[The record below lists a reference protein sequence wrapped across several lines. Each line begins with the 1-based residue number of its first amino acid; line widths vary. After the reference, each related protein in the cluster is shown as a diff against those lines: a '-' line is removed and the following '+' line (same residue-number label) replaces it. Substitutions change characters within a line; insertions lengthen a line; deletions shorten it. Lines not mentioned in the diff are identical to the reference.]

1 MQNHP
6 SRFALISLYAHEP
19 LSGAHGTAPRY
30 TLGAAVPDISVADV
44 SNPLRGKWLRGPGA
58 ASNTAV
64 TPRGLAWKAFPPASL
79 QQWATRFGARR
90 RQAAVYYAH
99 PPVLARESMA
109 SAHIVVHYHELWLK
123 RGNRRFFLHKL
134 REALRRALEGIA
146 IARIYEP
153 ADRLIIDY
161 ADATQI

>member
-30 TLGAAVPDISVADV
+30 TLGAAMPDISVADV
-44 SNPLRGKWLRGPGA
+44 SNPLRGEWLRGPGA

-64 TPRGLAWKAFPPASL
+64 APRGLAWKAFPPASL

-90 RQAAVYYAH
+90 
-99 PPVLARESMA
+99 LASGCILRA
-109 SAHIVVHYHELWLK
+109 SARSGQRAYRAVQNVTEG
-123 RGNRRFFLHKL
+123 GNV
-134 REALRRALEGIA
+134 
-146 IARIYEP
+146 EP
-153 ADRLIIDY
+153 FKM
-161 ADATQI
+161 

>member
-6 SRFALISLYAHEP
+6 SRFGLISLY
-19 LSGAHGTAPRY
+19 AHGTAPRY
-30 TLGAAVPDISVADV
+30 TLGAAMPDISVADV
-44 SNPLRGKWLRGPGA
+44 SNPLRGEWLRGPGA

-90 RQAAVYYAH
+90 
-99 PPVLARESMA
+99 LASGCILRASARSGQRESMA

-134 REALRRALEGIA
+134 REALRR
-146 IARIYEP
+146 
-153 ADRLIIDY
+153 
-161 ADATQI
+161 